1 LRGFHRRVRV
11 AATMAEP
18 DTMTP
23 GKLRLAQA
31 AMVVRDTICA
41 KNWAS
46 PDERSTVSSIQGGF
60 ARRRH
65 EAAKADKT

>member
-31 AMVVRDTICA
+31 AMVVRDHLRQELGVTRRTLHRFVDPRGICA
-41 KNWAS
+41 PTA
-46 PDERSTVSSIQGGF
+46 RSC
-60 ARRRH
+60 
-65 EAAKADKT
+65 